1 MDSNKTRRESYT
13 AQAKYVTETYTKKH
27 GIKANNDLDRCFNN
41 LIVNL
46 RDRPHRYSVDSLG
59 MEMYEELIRQV
70 GMKKIK
76 KLTIQ
81 MNTKPISKAR
91 RPTGYSKPKG
101 ICSYKC
107 YA

>member
-13 AQAKYVTETYTKKH
+13 AQAKYVTENYTKKH
-27 GIKANNDLDRCFNN
+27 GIKANNDVDKCFNN

-81 MNTKPISKAR
+81 MNTKPISKTR